1 MKQVDSEYL
10 LNLARQKSAESRSIL
25 GKTMS
30 DLFMDTNIILTDTE
44 REMMFDILHGI
55 FHEIEMSIRKAFGE
69 QLSEAED
76 VPNELLKLLANDDIE
91 VAYPVLTKSRVLRD
105 EALIEVIQQRTREH
119 MLAIAQREHV
129 SERVTDELVDKGDVN
144 VIETLL
150 KNQFAEISEGTLEY
164 IAEQSKRVNAYRE
177 PILNRRDLSA
187 DLAKR
192 MFLWVSAALRK
203 HIIENFNLD
212 QSTVDDLLEQAAYRE
227 VEAYSGEEESKSKTD
242 KLAGHMQHLGIVTYD
257 MMIKTLRDGEISLF
271 VSMICQKTSLRQQLV
286 LRILF
291 EPGGEGLAIICK
303 AIGMDKVDYGSI
315 FSISRIALSSVAKE
329 GFVSLEDALD
339 FYERFTREE
348 ALKVVHRWQ
357 HSSDFLA
364 AIRDLEMTFGP
375 NQT

>member
-129 SERVTDELVDKGDVN
+129 SERVTDELV
-144 VIETLL
+144 
-150 KNQFAEISEGTLEY
+150 
-164 IAEQSKRVNAYRE
+164 
-177 PILNRRDLSA
+177 
-187 DLAKR
+187 
-192 MFLWVSAALRK
+192 
-203 HIIENFNLD
+203 
-212 QSTVDDLLEQAAYRE
+212 
-227 VEAYSGEEESKSKTD
+227 
-242 KLAGHMQHLGIVTYD
+242 
-257 MMIKTLRDGEISLF
+257 
-271 VSMICQKTSLRQQLV
+271 
-286 LRILF
+286 
-291 EPGGEGLAIICK
+291 
-303 AIGMDKVDYGSI
+303 
-315 FSISRIALSSVAKE
+315 
-329 GFVSLEDALD
+329 
-339 FYERFTREE
+339 
-348 ALKVVHRWQ
+348 
-357 HSSDFLA
+357 
-364 AIRDLEMTFGP
+364 
-375 NQT
+375 